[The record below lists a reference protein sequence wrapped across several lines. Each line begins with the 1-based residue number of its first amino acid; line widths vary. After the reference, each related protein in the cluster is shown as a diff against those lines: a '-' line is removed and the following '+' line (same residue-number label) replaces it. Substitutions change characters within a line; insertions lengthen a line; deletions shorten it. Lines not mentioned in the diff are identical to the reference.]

1 MGRQKKSRREARAA
15 EGPGPGPGAP
25 AAAGEAPEGLRAA
38 KGPALRFVLVVA
50 ALMALF
56 YGVFYTSPEEN
67 PGIDRL
73 IRAYLGVY
81 ASAGAFL
88 FDLVGLE
95 AQARGTTL
103 FVDAKAVEVVRGCDA
118 MEPIAFFVAAVVALQ
133 VPLRA
138 KLIGLGAGVPLL
150 MLLNLLRIMAL
161 ALISARMPQVFETAH
176 ITVGQT
182 VFVVCTLCLW
192 FAWALRATRVET
204 ERAVP
209 AG

>member
-15 EGPGPGPGAP
+15 EGRGPEPGLP
-25 AAAGEAPEGLRAA
+25 AAAGEAGEGLRAA
-38 KGPALRFVLVVA
+38 RGPALRFVLVVA
-50 ALMALF
+50 GLMALF
-56 YGVFYTSPEEN
+56 YGVFYTAPEEN
-67 PGIDRL
+67 QGLDRF

-81 ASAGAFL
+81 ASVGAFL

-95 AQARGTTL
+95 ARASGTIL
-103 FVDAKAVEVVRGCDA
+103 FVGSKAVEVVRGCDA

-138 KLIGLGAGVPLL
+138 KLLGLGAGVPLL
-150 MLLNLLRIMAL
+150 VLLNLLRIMAL
-161 ALISARMPQVFETAH
+161 ALISARFPRLFETAH

-182 VFVVCTLCLW
+182 IFVLCTLCLW